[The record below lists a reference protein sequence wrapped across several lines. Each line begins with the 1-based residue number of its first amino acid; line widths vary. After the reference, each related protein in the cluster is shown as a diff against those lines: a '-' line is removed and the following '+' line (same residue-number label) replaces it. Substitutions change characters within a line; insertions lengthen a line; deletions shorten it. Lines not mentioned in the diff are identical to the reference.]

1 MNLKP
6 RGSEE
11 PELSLV
17 SMIDVVLMLLIFFIL
32 STTFIHPGRIH
43 VALPHASAKASAP
56 VKAPITVTVTHNGS
70 FIVNGRALIN
80 ARGTTLRAALEKVA
94 GTSRKQPVVVRAD
107 KRAATQSLVTVM
119 DVAGS
124 LGFKRIN
131 IITQRGG
138 KGG

>member
-6 RGSEE
+6 RSTEE
-11 PELSLV
+11 PELNLV

-56 VKAPITVTVTHNGS
+56 AKAPITVTVTRNGS
-70 FIVNGRALIN
+70 FLVNGRALVN
-80 ARGTTLRAALEKVA
+80 RRGVTLRAALEKIA
-94 GTSRKQPVVVRAD
+94 GDSRKRPIVVRAD
-107 KRAATQSLVTVM
+107 KHAATQALVTVM
-119 DVAGS
+119 DAAGA
-124 LGFKRIN
+124 LGFERIN
-131 IITQRGG
+131 IVTRHGG